1 MRQLSYVRLV
11 CAAHGLWR
19 VAQGS
24 GLSAQRA
31 TVTDTGRH
39 LGLHQTQG
47 KIQSTFFKQVLF
59 LQNWL
64 VLVLV
69 LVCLFGLVWCHV
81 MMS

>member
-11 CAAHGLWR
+11 CVSHGLWR
-19 VAQGS
+19 VAQSS

-47 KIQSTFFKQVLF
+47 KIQSTSLASFVSSK
-59 LQNWL
+59 L
-64 VLVLV
+64 VSFGFG
-69 LVCLFGLVWCHV
+69 LFGLVWCHV